1 MDRADRCEGDEV
13 EFCCPARGEAVCAP
27 RGAEQLDLS
36 GCGLPEIPEQIS
48 ELGRLREVDL
58 SRNWLRRLE
67 RRSPLR
73 DLEYLETAD
82 LSHNEIEEIEGG
94 WSPAGLREL
103 DLRDN
108 RIETTKTG
116 MGDLAELRYLN
127 LAQNSLSELEGLA
140 WLKELEE
147 LVLSENRLASMKG
160 MWGLRSLR
168 RVDLRDNEIEAVPVL
183 KILRDLE
190 EADLRRNPV
199 KRIERLDRPGEL
211 SWLLLRGGESPE
223 DLPRTTVIRL

>member
-1 MDRADRCEGDEV
+1 
-13 EFCCPARGEAVCAP
+13 
-27 RGAEQLDLS
+27 
-36 GCGLPEIPEQIS
+36 
-48 ELGRLREVDL
+48 
-58 SRNWLRRLE
+58 
-67 RRSPLR
+67 
-73 DLEYLETAD
+73 
-82 LSHNEIEEIEGG
+82 
-94 WSPAGLREL
+94 
-103 DLRDN
+103 
-108 RIETTKTG
+108 
-116 MGDLAELRYLN
+116 
-127 LAQNSLSELEGLA
+127 LA